1 MADLNVSLLNVV
13 GCCQLKQ
20 FRNIIKPTVLSISEI
35 PLSGFTLI
43 FLISKGQLLISD
55 PVYTQN
61 FTTTGTL
68 DVDTFVVKSS
78 E

>member
-1 MADLNVSLLNVV
+1 M
-13 GCCQLKQ
+13 
-20 FRNIIKPTVLSISEI
+20 SISEI